1 MYHALLFELL
11 LVDVDHNCTR
21 TGFEVCACTVPLPH
35 DHIGQKILFHELICL
50 IQIFMKKFSWFS
62 VIHEMFLTLNYFR
75 AFVLTKI
82 LALQPVRLKN
92 GN

>member
-11 LVDVDHNCTR
+11 LVDVDRNCTR
-21 TGFEVCACTVPLPH
+21 TGFEVCAYIVSLPH
-35 DHIGQKILFHELICL
+35 IRQKILFHELICM

-62 VIHEMFLTLNYFR
+62 VIHEMFLSLNYFR

-82 LALQPVRLKN
+82 LALQSVRLKI